1 MCRLCWLLSL
11 IFATIT
17 FALVYMFVIKGQV
30 VPSTDGRSAIV
41 LSPGERDLVLSEM
54 RGFLVAVQAI
64 TAAAAEGD
72 TETVVKAARRV
83 GMASQSEVP
92 ASLIGKLPLAFKQ
105 LGFATHKAFDQLA
118 MDTEAF
124 GDSSAA
130 PAALGRLMQNC
141 LSCHAAYRLTTEA
154 L

>member
-1 MCRLCWLLSL
+1 MCRLCWLLTL
-11 IFATIT
+11 VFATAT

-30 VPSTDGRSAIV
+30 VPSTDGRNAIV

-72 TETVVKAARRV
+72 TETVVKAARSV

-92 ASLIGKLPLAFKQ
+92 ASLVGKLPLAFKQ
-105 LGFATHKAFDQLA
+105 LGFATHDAFDQLA
-118 MDTEAF
+118 MDTEAL
-124 GDSSAA
+124 GDAAVA
-130 PAALGRLMQNC
+130 PAALGELMNNC
-141 LSCHAAYRLTTEA
+141 TGCHAAYRLTAEA
-154 L
+154 P